1 MAEVAEVSCP
11 GIAFRI
17 EFGKKGKRAR
27 QGYSVDAASG
37 EMIGVSLIQL
47 GEAIGH
53 GIYVDELSLASALE
67 VLREKN
73 LPAFITHNGA
83 LVEDRML
90 KQVGF
95 FSGFFVQD
103 GKLKAEQFQ
112 ALDSFKEDESER
124 YNRLFDLATQMP
136 DAFGLSLVF
145 EAELV
150 WVFSDGT
157 EKSISDSDGKGA
169 TREVPSVRFISI
181 GSADFVDAPAANE
194 DGLFSK
200 NKTEELKVMDD
211 EKTEKVELDEEP
223 TKLAEEEEEERE
235 EDAEERDEEV
245 PEEEIDKEDDE
256 LAVLRNELA
265 ELRTQIEEL
274 NAKLSDSET
283 ENEKLSKA
291 LGGDELT
298 LLSVQAEHGG
308 QEQKENL
315 VDKFLSSEGN
325 ESTRIW
331 KQNKEQLMDQLG
343 RR

>member
-1 MAEVAEVSCP
+1 MLEVAEKSCP

-37 EMIGVSLIQL
+37 EMNGVSLIQL

-67 VLREKN
+67 VLSEKN

-112 ALDSFKEDESER
+112 ALESFKEDESER

-200 NKTEELKVMDD
+200 NKTEEPKVM
-211 EKTEKVELDEEP
+211 EKPDTKKVELEEEP
-223 TKLAEEEEEERE
+223 TELAEDDVERE
-235 EDAEERDEEV
+235 EDAEEQDEEV

-256 LAVLRNELA
+256 LAALRNELA
-265 ELRTQIEEL
+265 ELRSQVEEL

-315 VDKFLSSEGN
+315 VDKFLSSEGT
-325 ESTRIW
+325 ESTRLW